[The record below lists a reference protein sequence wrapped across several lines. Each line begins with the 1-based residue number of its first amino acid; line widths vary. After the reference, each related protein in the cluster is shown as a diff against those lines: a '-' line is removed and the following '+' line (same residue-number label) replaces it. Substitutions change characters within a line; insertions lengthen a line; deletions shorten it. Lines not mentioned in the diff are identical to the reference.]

1 MMDGKF
7 YAVEAK
13 LSATGFTKKADEID
27 KFIKKI
33 SLIRPDVAALAF
45 EQYCDS
51 EAELDSSKAYLK
63 KVVEDIS
70 QKVGQH
76 IKIETVIASDFK
88 EFNEFP
94 VDLGYWGKR
103 VLKMRNKI
111 NGR

>member
-33 SLIRPDVAALAF
+33 SLIRPDVALLAF

-51 EAELDSSKAYLK
+51 EADAESAKKDLK
-63 KVVEDIS
+63 GVVADIS
-70 QKVGQH
+70 QKIEEQ
-76 IKIETVIASDFK
+76 IKIETVVASDFE
-88 EFNEFP
+88 EFTEFP
-94 VDLGYWGKR
+94 VDLGYLGKR